1 MEYFELRNKLFFPV
15 RRKLIN
21 DYQMGTLD
29 FERCEQLV
37 NDLILKIGQYMDTG
51 VPQDESMAIVFA
63 EFQDTI
69 QELRPLT
76 KGYEITCDTNEQFHI
91 PHALYVC
98 VFRDLVGTEFADE
111 SYATKFAERDGVKL
125 IFGMPQVPDG
135 LYLDT
140 EQNREIIQKYL
151 AHKTPTT
158 GRSDSIDEA
167 AGRRCT
173 IKSKEELLIEEAN
186 ALDSL
191 FMSMKIEDISM
202 NKGNPPK

>member
-91 PHALYVC
+91 PHALYV
-98 VFRDLVGTEFADE
+98 L
-111 SYATKFAERDGVKL
+111 SL
-125 IFGMPQVPDG
+125 IH
-135 LYLDT
+135 
-140 EQNREIIQKYL
+140 I
-151 AHKTPTT
+151 
-158 GRSDSIDEA
+158 
-167 AGRRCT
+167 
-173 IKSKEELLIEEAN
+173 
-186 ALDSL
+186 
-191 FMSMKIEDISM
+191 
-202 NKGNPPK
+202 

>member
-76 KGYEITCDTNEQFHI
+76 KGYEIIVIQTSNFTYPTHSMS
-91 PHALYVC
+91 VC
-98 VFRDLVGTEFADE
+98 L
-111 SYATKFAERDGVKL
+111 
-125 IFGMPQVPDG
+125 
-135 LYLDT
+135 
-140 EQNREIIQKYL
+140 EIW
-151 AHKTPTT
+151 
-158 GRSDSIDEA
+158 
-167 AGRRCT
+167 
-173 IKSKEELLIEEAN
+173 
-186 ALDSL
+186 
-191 FMSMKIEDISM
+191 
-202 NKGNPPK
+202 

>member
-51 VPQDESMAIVFA
+51 VPQDES
-63 EFQDTI
+63 
-69 QELRPLT
+69 
-76 KGYEITCDTNEQFHI
+76 
-91 PHALYVC
+91 
-98 VFRDLVGTEFADE
+98 
-111 SYATKFAERDGVKL
+111 
-125 IFGMPQVPDG
+125 
-135 LYLDT
+135 
-140 EQNREIIQKYL
+140 
-151 AHKTPTT
+151 TT

-191 FMSMKIEDISM
+191 FMSMKIEDISIEIRDNQLVAFDSDG
-202 NKGNPPK
+202 NKWVENEIFDFALNECLTFGADGHLIDGYCVNEELLDQILHYAAQRDVKIERIPL

>member
-37 NDLILKIGQYMDTG
+37 SDLILKIGQYMDTG

-158 GRSDSIDEA
+158 GR
-167 AGRRCT
+167 
-173 IKSKEELLIEEAN
+173 
-186 ALDSL
+186 
-191 FMSMKIEDISM
+191 
-202 NKGNPPK
+202 

>member
-76 KGYEITCDTNEQFHI
+76 KGYDCL
-91 PHALYVC
+91 LYTSPSP
-98 VFRDLVGTEFADE
+98 RD
-111 SYATKFAERDGVKL
+111 
-125 IFGMPQVPDG
+125 
-135 LYLDT
+135 
-140 EQNREIIQKYL
+140 
-151 AHKTPTT
+151 
-158 GRSDSIDEA
+158 
-167 AGRRCT
+167 
-173 IKSKEELLIEEAN
+173 
-186 ALDSL
+186 
-191 FMSMKIEDISM
+191 
-202 NKGNPPK
+202 

>member
-76 KGYEITCDTNEQFHI
+76 KGYEITCDTNEQFHKI
-91 PHALYVC
+91 GRASCRERVCLYV
-98 VFRDLVGTEFADE
+98 
-111 SYATKFAERDGVKL
+111 
-125 IFGMPQVPDG
+125 
-135 LYLDT
+135 
-140 EQNREIIQKYL
+140 
-151 AHKTPTT
+151 
-158 GRSDSIDEA
+158 
-167 AGRRCT
+167 
-173 IKSKEELLIEEAN
+173 
-186 ALDSL
+186 
-191 FMSMKIEDISM
+191 
-202 NKGNPPK
+202 